1 MKRLAIISL
10 LAAVPL
16 ALSGTGLAAQGA
28 AAATAGKLIYSGDGK
43 LLGPIN
49 RVTEDGN
56 VQVIL
61 DGKLVTIPATT
72 VSDAGGKVTTSLS
85 KSDLRRR

>member
-10 LAAVPL
+10 LAAAPL
-16 ALSGTGLAAQGA
+16 ALSGTGLAAQDA
-28 AAATAGKLIYSGDGK
+28 AAVRAGKLIYSGDGK

-49 RVTEDGN
+49 RVTEDGSA
-56 VQVIL
+56 QVIL

-72 VSDAGGKVTTSLS
+72 IADANGKVTTSIS